1 VGKRGKRYRLRLSN
15 PVQPRQTGGELN
27 IMIFS
32 RNRLGRWI
40 VLFAIVVIHRAHA
53 EPTTEV
59 LITPPRNTF
68 LILPLHVHVLSC
80 PNQEDLD
87 CKLTDEDVRR
97 IIAKV
102 NDVWHKAGVHF
113 RLEPIL
119 HETAEHVKEFA
130 ENAPAQAGKSSLNEY
145 RQLAPAESG
154 SLPGLHVY
162 YIHQFSVNGVFL
174 GDRMCFVKET
184 ATLRPVDGGIDEP
197 IPRVTSH
204 ELGHALGL
212 PHRQDVKNLMASG
225 NNGTKLNVAEVEIAR
240 TKARKIEGVLT
251 VDECEAKAKDDDSL
265 RKDLEQLPK

>member
-1 VGKRGKRYRLRLSN
+1 
-15 PVQPRQTGGELN
+15 VQPRQTGGELN

-130 ENAPAQAGKSSLNEY
+130 ENTPAQGGESSLNKY
-145 RQLAPAESG
+145 RQLAPAESR

-174 GDRMCFVKET
+174 GARMCFVKET
-184 ATLRPVDGGIDEP
+184 ARLRPVDGGIDEP

-251 VDECEAKAKDDDSL
+251 VEECEAKAKEDSTL
-265 RKDLEQLPK
+265 RKNLEQLPK